1 MSDGS
6 DPDLKPNNEE
16 AKVLYGFNKTQGTDF
31 SKDVISATDREFIR
45 C

>member
-6 DPDLKPNNEE
+6 DPGLKPDNED
-16 AKVLYGFNKTQGTDF
+16 AKILHGFNKTQGTEF
-31 SKDVISATDREFIR
+31 MKDVISATDREFIR